1 MVSEGAAYNALNLHL
16 KGDHSALS
24 ELRRRTGGWQEAFH
38 SLNLRIDPARAEAG
52 LQTAGVR
59 LILRE
64 EKDFPVL
71 LREIPLPPWGIYL
84 RGDLPPADMPVLA
97 IVGTRRAS
105 PAGKGLAR
113 EFARS
118 LAGAGFAIASGLAF
132 GVDAAAHGG
141 ALEAEGVTLA
151 VLAGGVNDITPRTN
165 RELGER
171 ILQKGAL
178 VSEYPLGTEPLP
190 HRFLA
195 RNRLIAGLARGT
207 LIVEAPER
215 SGSLATARF
224 AVESNRE
231 VFVVPGPAKDP
242 NFAGSHRLIR
252 SGAEL
257 VTSPEE
263 ILESLGLRPT
273 APAAREAARTPAEAL
288 VLDALREAGEPLHI
302 DKIAELTNLNIQT
315 ASQVL
320 TMLMLEGSIR
330 ETAAGYE
337 I

>member
-1 MVSEGAAYNALNLHL
+1 MASEGAAYNALNLHL

-24 ELRRRTGGWQEAFH
+24 ELRRRTGSWQEAFH
-38 SLNLRIDPARAEAG
+38 SLNLRTDPARAEAD
-52 LQTAGVR
+52 LEAAGVR

-64 EKDFPVL
+64 EKDFPAL
-71 LREIPLPPWGIYL
+71 LREIPLPPWGVYL
-84 RGDLPPADMPVLA
+84 KGNLPPADKPALA

-105 PAGKGLAR
+105 PAGKNLAR
-113 EFARS
+113 EFGRS
-118 LAGAGFAIASGLAF
+118 LAGAGLAIVSGLAF

-141 ALEAEGVTLA
+141 ALEAEGTTLA
-151 VLAGGVNDITPRTN
+151 VIAGGPDDITPRTN

-171 ILQKGAL
+171 ILRKGAII
-178 VSEYPLGTEPLP
+178 SEYPLGTDPLP

-215 SGSLATARF
+215 SGALATARF

-231 VFVVPGPAKDP
+231 VFVIPGPAKDP

-263 ILESLGLRPT
+263 VLESLGLMAA
-273 APAAREAARTPAEAL
+273 APAEREAARTPAEAL
-288 VLDALREAGEPLHI
+288 VLGALAEAGGPLYI

-320 TMLMLEGSIR
+320 TMLMLEGSVR

-337 I
+337 T